1 MARKTSALAFQRI
14 QEEGIL
20 GRLQFQVYDALYHH
34 GPLTALEVCRHLGRL
49 SLQVSVSP
57 RMCELKRMGA
67 IEEVGERICAV
78 TGKTAIVWDVTG
90 AVPTKQSK
98 AANPGD
104 RIARLEATVAEL
116 AQKVERLLAAG

>member
-14 QEEGIL
+14 QEDGLL
-20 GRLQFQVYDALYHH
+20 GRLQLQVYSALYHH

-57 RMCELKRMGA
+57 RMAELKRMGA
-67 IEEVGERICAV
+67 IEEAGERVCDV

-90 AVPTKQSK
+90 AVPTKLTKKESQ
-98 AANPGD
+98 GD
-104 RIARLEATVAEL
+104 RLAQLEAKVAHLEHAL
-116 AQKVERLLAAG
+116 ESLLATG